1 MPAPRN
7 DGECPMIVSALFFY
21 LFAGTC
27 VASAAMVIVSRNP
40 VHSVLYLIL
49 AFVNASGLFILMGA
63 EFLGMMLIV
72 VYVGAVAVLF
82 LFVIMMLDVDFV
94 ELREGF
100 MQYLPVGLVIGGIF
114 VFELLLVVGGWVIN
128 PSVTKNITAAIPAN
142 ISNTE
147 ALGLVLYTKYI
158 HYFQLSGMVLLVAMI
173 GAIVLTLRHKASVK
187 RQDINVQNARTPEL
201 AMALRT
207 NVASGQGLQD
217 ADAAEWVQ

>member
-1 MPAPRN
+1 
-7 DGECPMIVSALFFY
+7 MILPALFFY
-21 LFAGTC
+21 LFAGVC
-27 VASAAMVIVSRNP
+27 VASAVMVIVSRNP

-114 VFELLLVVGGWVIN
+114 VFELLLVVGGWAIN
-128 PSVTKNITAAIPAN
+128 PSVTKNITSAIPGN

-158 HYFQLSGMVLLVAMI
+158 HYFQLAGMVLLVAMI
-173 GAIVLTLRHKASVK
+173 GAIVLTLRHKVMVK

-201 AMALRT
+201 AMSVRK
-207 NVASGQGLQD
+207 VASGQGLQD

>member
-1 MPAPRN
+1 
-7 DGECPMIVSALFFY
+7 MILPALFFY
-21 LFAGTC
+21 LFAGAC

-63 EFLGMMLIV
+63 EFLGMILIV

-128 PSVTKNITAAIPAN
+128 PGTTKAITSAIPAN
-142 ISNTE
+142 VSNTE

-158 HYFQLSGMVLLVAMI
+158 HYFQLAGMVLLVAMI
-173 GAIVLTLRHKASVK
+173 GAIVLTLRHKANIK

-201 AMALRT
+201 AMALRK

>member
-1 MPAPRN
+1 
-7 DGECPMIVSALFFY
+7 MILPALFFC
-21 LFAGTC
+21 LFAGVC
-27 VASAAMVIVSRNP
+27 VASAVMVIVSRNP

-82 LFVIMMLDVDFV
+82 LFVIMMLDVDFT

-100 MQYLPVGLVIGGIF
+100 MQYLPIGLVIGGIF
-114 VFELLLVVGGWVIN
+114 VFELLLAVGGWVIN
-128 PSVTKNITAAIPAN
+128 PSVTKNITAAIPTN

-158 HYFQLSGMVLLVAMI
+158 HYFQLAGMVLLVAMI
-173 GAIVLTLRHKASVK
+173 GAIVLTLRHKVMVK

-201 AMALRT
+201 AMSVRK
-207 NVASGQGLQD
+207 VASGQGLQD